1 MTVMKKSGQL
11 MMGAVHAQ
19 EYRQEFD
26 QTYYRQVDN
35 GDQVYAYRYICIVYL
50 HIFKKTATMSRRQ
63 RPCQE
68 DGDHVKKTALFKKM
82 HGIATIKSE
91 SMQGRICMRVQYLQ
105 EYCDHVVHNAPP
117 AVDTSSEPPGISPDM
132 LQAG

>member
-1 MTVMKKSGQL
+1 MDHILTTLEEAASNARLSTLSQKHHMLKKL

-50 HIFKKTATMSRRQ
+50 HILLRTM
-63 RPCQE
+63 
-68 DGDHVKKTALFKKM
+68 AAA
-82 HGIATIKSE
+82 HGFIRGARNKSY
-91 SMQGRICMRVQYLQ
+91 M
-105 EYCDHVVHNAPP
+105 
-117 AVDTSSEPPGISPDM
+117 
-132 LQAG
+132 

>member
-1 MTVMKKSGQL
+1 MMKKSEQL

-50 HIFKKTATMSRRQ
+50 QIFKKTATMSRRQ
-63 RPCQE
+63 RLYSRRRRACKEDGSIQE
-68 DGDHVKKTALFKKM
+68 DAWYRHNQVGEHAGEDM
-82 HGIATIKSE
+82 HE
-91 SMQGRICMRVQYLQ
+91 SGLSTRIL
-105 EYCDHVVHNAPP
+105 
-117 AVDTSSEPPGISPDM
+117 
-132 LQAG
+132 